1 MRDAAGSQSRHSSE
15 EARESGWSQG
25 RQEDECVR
33 TERLESKEAEVP
45 EAAEQLSDAH
55 ARWAWAEPSV
65 WTARMLDAL
74 DHGIRGDKETKW
86 FCLNDKVF
94 SPANLLSAYRKV
106 ARNGGAAG
114 VDHLDV
120 KRFGKDLDGRLERI
134 GGRLQAG
141 EYYPNAVRRTHIP
154 KPGSKETRALGIPTV
169 RDRVVQTAVRHV
181 IEPIFEKEFAERSYG
196 FRPERGCKDA
206 LREVDRLLKEGY
218 THVVDADLRK
228 CFDRIPHGLLM
239 ERIEN
244 RVADRKV
251 LGLIERFLKQ
261 KIMEDGLEVD
271 PEEAGTP
278 QGATLSP
285 LLCNIY
291 LNPLDHVMEEIGV
304 MMVRYADDLVIL
316 CRTSAEAEAALKRLG
331 EWVKANGLELHPEK
345 THTVDMNPPGSRF
358 DFLGYRFCRTR
369 QGKLRRVVPD
379 RSAKRLR
386 AKLRPVTRRR
396 NGRSMG
402 KIIQRCNRIL
412 KGWYEYFKH
421 ARPRALQRL
430 DGWVRMRLRSILR
443 GYHKMKGRGRGVDH
457 QRWPNHYFE
466 ELGLF
471 SMYAAWVEES
481 SPQRG

>member
-1 MRDAAGSQSRHSSE
+1 MRRGVRAVIVAKKP
-15 EARESGWSQG
+15 AKAGWSEG

-33 TERLESKEAEVP
+33 TDKTEVQKTTVP
-45 EAAEQLSDAH
+45 ETAEQPSEAH

-65 WTARMLDAL
+65 WTNRMLDAL

-114 VDHLDV
+114 VDHLDA
-120 KRFGKDLDGRLERI
+120 KRFAKDLENRLDRI
-134 GGRLQAG
+134 GLQLQAG

-154 KPGSKETRALGIPTV
+154 KPGSKETRPLGIPTV
-169 RDRVVQTAVRHV
+169 RDRAVQTAVRHV
-181 IEPIFEKEFAERSYG
+181 IEPIFEKEFTDGSYG
-196 FRPERGCKDA
+196 FRPGRGCKDA

-239 ERIEN
+239 ERVSE
-244 RVADRKV
+244 RVTDRKV
-251 LGLIERFLKQ
+251 LDLIVRFLKH
-261 KIMEDGLEVD
+261 KIMEDGLERE
-271 PEEAGTP
+271 PEDAGTP

-285 LLCNIY
+285 LLCNVY
-291 LNPLDHVMEEIGV
+291 LNPLDHLMEEADV
-304 MMVRYADDLVIL
+304 KMVRYADDLVL
-316 CRTSAEAEAALKRLG
+316 VCRTSAEADHALKLLS
-331 EWVKANGLELHPEK
+331 EWVEVNGLELHPEK
-345 THTVDMNPPGSRF
+345 TRTVDMEPPGSHF

-369 QGKLRRVVPD
+369 QGKLRRVVPEQ
-379 RSAKRLR
+379 SAKRLR
-386 AKLRPVTRRR
+386 AKLRPVTRRT
-396 NGRSMG
+396 NGRSMEQ
-402 KIIQRCNRIL
+402 IIQRCNRIL

-421 ARPRALQRL
+421 ARPGALQLL

-443 GYHKMKGRGRGVDH
+443 GYHKRKGRGRGLDH
-457 QRWPNHYFE
+457 QRWPNQYFE

-471 SMYAAWVEES
+471 SMYTAWVEES